1 MRVSLFNSL
10 ALAGALLALHVD
22 AVNLREAPIDLAE
35 IDLDAEVESADAAK
49 AATKAAGKAVTA
61 VTGGKKGDSMMTQFS
76 GAAKKTLPFVAAIG
90 GALAAVKG
98 ITELGGMMNYGCGRG
113 NYSDPFG
120 PGGKFADLP
129 MPPPQ
134 IMAAA
139 APIVAAAAPV
149 VAAAA
154 PTVVAAAAPI
164 AAPVAAAAAPV
175 LAAAA
180 PVAAKLAQEESESFV
195 ENALS

>member
-1 MRVSLFNSL
+1 MGNSL

-35 IDLDAEVESADAAK
+35 IDLDAEVESTDAAK

-139 APIVAAAAPV
+139 APII
-149 VAAAA
+149 AAAA

-180 PVAAKLAQEESESFV
+180 PVAAKLAQEDSESFV